1 MNFNQH
7 LFYIVLFGI
16 MTLFLSSSI
25 NNFANVKA
33 EDQNEPLPSW
43 KEGIIKQKIIA
54 FVQNVTNPENTNYY
68 IPPEER
74 IAVFDNDGT
83 LWSEKPIPFQGY
95 FSIDRVPNVVGEN
108 PELKNISPF
117 KEILAKNFTA
127 LKDMTEKEAMD
138 LIVTTHSNISEIEFN
153 NLVKKWAQNATHP
166 ETKRLFVDM
175 VYQPMLELLH
185 FLKTKQFK
193 EFIVSGGGVDF
204 MREALSSVYEI
215 PKHQIIGSS
224 LKYKFVDE
232 INNTN
237 KDINN
242 NKSFIFREPVLDSFD
257 NTYEKPANIALHIG
271 KVPVIVAGNSDGDL
285 QMLEYADDNNPTG
298 KSLKILIHHDDPL
311 REFSYD
317 KGAEKVLEE
326 SKKRNWNIVNMKDD
340 FATIFPPIGNK
351 ISDVSK

>member
-1 MNFNQH
+1 MNFNQY
-7 LFYIVLFGI
+7 LFYIILFGI
-16 MTLFLSSSI
+16 VTLFLSSSL
-25 NNFANVKA
+25 NNFVDIKA

-43 KEGIIKQKIIA
+43 KEGIIKQKIVA
-54 FVQNVTNPENTNYY
+54 FVQNVTDPENTNCY
-68 IPPEER
+68 IPPEDR

-95 FSIDRVPNVVGEN
+95 FSIDRVPTVVAKN
-108 PELKNISPF
+108 PELKNVSPF
-117 KEILAKNFTA
+117 KEILTKNFTA

-138 LIVTTHSNISEIEFN
+138 LIVTTHSNISEIEFD

-193 EFIVSGGGVDF
+193 EFIVSGGGIDF

-215 PKHQIIGSS
+215 PKDQIIGSS
-224 LKYKFVDE
+224 LKYTFVDE

-237 KDINN
+237 NDINN
-242 NKSFIFREPVLDSFD
+242 NKSFIFREPVLGSFD

-298 KSLKILIHHDDPL
+298 KSMKLLIHHDDPK

-326 SKKRNWNIVNMKDD
+326 SKKRNWNIVSMKDD
-340 FATIFPPIGNK
+340 FATIFPPLKNK
-351 ISDVSK
+351 VYDVSK